1 MKHSIK
7 VYLRAFHI
15 WQVLGYYPW
24 KRERA
29 AKKEVEGGEFYK
41 GAFDSIPF
49 LNDDAKRTFVHLL
62 LRPGYMIRD
71 YINGKHDRY
80 LAPLTALIIFY
91 AFFSLISAALQ
102 PLSPKEEEEDKGISV
117 ELKDAPKEAPE
128 VTETT
133 EEVTETTEEATET
146 SEEESDNAIEK
157 TTDTKEFKDFV
168 SLVKRVSR
176 LPYLDQHPEEVD
188 TRPEAILA
196 AIEGSLRSKGITLF
210 LGNFFLLWLS
220 MGLALRKYKVRWSA
234 SAAAAAYVLCQF
246 CFFMLFAVLLT
257 LGKETSAGLI
267 VQSVILVIDYRQ
279 WLSLSWRKSI
289 GRTIRTGVFY
299 ALIWLSFWILV
310 ALVLVTVAWS
320 RGVFSV
326 SDFV

>member
-15 WQVLGYYPW
+15 WQVLGHYPW

-49 LNDDAKRTFVHLL
+49 LNDDAKRTFAHLL

-71 YINGKHDRY
+71 YIGGKHDRY

-117 ELKDAPKEAPE
+117 EIQDAPEPPE
-128 VTETT
+128 EPS
-133 EEVTETTEEATET
+133 EEATDPET
-146 SEEESDNAIEK
+146 AIDGAVN
-157 TTDTKEFKDFV
+157 TNEFKDF
-168 SLVKRVSR
+168 LLLIEQLKH

-210 LGNFFLLWLS
+210 LGNFFLLWFS

-257 LGKETSAGLI
+257 FGKQTSAGI
-267 VQSVILVIDYRQ
+267 VVQSIILVVDYRQ
-279 WLSLSWRKSI
+279 WLSLSWKKSI
-289 GRTIRTGVFY
+289 GRTIWTGVFY
-299 ALIWLSFWILV
+299 GLIWLLFWFLVGVSFV
-310 ALVLVTVAWS
+310 AVAWAKGALDIS
-320 RGVFSV
+320 T
-326 SDFV
+326 FVE

>member
-7 VYLRAFHI
+7 AYIRAFQI
-15 WQVLGYYPW
+15 WQKLGYNPW
-24 KRERA
+24 KKKPRA
-29 AKKEVEGGEFYK
+29 AKTGEGGEFYK

-71 YINGKHDRY
+71 YIGGKHDNY

-102 PLSPKEEEEDKGISV
+102 PLEPKLEEDKGISV

-133 EEVTETTEEATET
+133 EEATET
-146 SEEESDNAIEK
+146 SEEESDNAIDRAVN
-157 TTDTKEFKDFV
+157 TNEFKDFV
-168 SLVKRVSR
+168 SLVKQVSR

-210 LGNFFLLWLS
+210 LGNFFLLWFS

-257 LGKETSAGLI
+257 FGKQTSAGLI

-279 WLSLSWRKSI
+279 WLSLSWKKSI
-289 GRTIRTGVFY
+289 GRTIWTGIFY
-299 ALIWLSFWILV
+299 GLIWLLFWFLVGASLV
-310 ALVLVTVAWS
+310 AVAWAKGALDIS
-320 RGVFSV
+320 T
-326 SDFV
+326 FVGQ

>member
-15 WQVLGYYPW
+15 WQKLGYNPW
-24 KRERA
+24 KKPCT
-29 AKKEVEGGEFYK
+29 AKTGEGGEFYK

-71 YINGKHDRY
+71 YIGGKHDRY

-133 EEVTETTEEATET
+133 EEATET
-146 SEEESDNAIEK
+146 SEEESETAIDRAVN
-157 TTDTKEFKDFV
+157 TNEFKDFV
-168 SLVKRVSR
+168 SLVKQVSR

-210 LGNFFLLWLS
+210 LGNFFLLWFS

-289 GRTIRTGVFY
+289 GRTIRTGIFY
-299 ALIWLSFWILV
+299 ALIWLLFWILV

>member
-15 WQVLGYYPW
+15 WQVLGHYPW

-49 LNDDAKRTFVHLL
+49 LNDDAKRTFAHLL

-71 YINGKHDRY
+71 YIGGKHDRY

-102 PLSPKEEEEDKGISV
+102 PLSPKEEEVDKGISV
-117 ELKDAPKEAPE
+117 EIQDAPEPPE
-128 VTETT
+128 EPS
-133 EEVTETTEEATET
+133 EEATDPET
-146 SEEESDNAIEK
+146 AIDRAVN
-157 TTDTKEFKDFV
+157 TNEFKD
-168 SLVKRVSR
+168 LHLLIDQLKH

-210 LGNFFLLWLS
+210 LGNFFLLWFS

-257 LGKETSAGLI
+257 FGKQTSAGI
-267 VQSVILVIDYRQ
+267 VVQSIILVVDYRQ
-279 WLSLSWRKSI
+279 WLSLSWKKSI
-289 GRTIRTGVFY
+289 GRTIWTGVFY
-299 ALIWLSFWILV
+299 GLIWLLFWFLVGVSFV
-310 ALVLVTVAWS
+310 AVAWAKGALDIS
-320 RGVFSV
+320 T
-326 SDFV
+326 FVE

>member
-7 VYLRAFHI
+7 AYIRAFHI

-29 AKKEVEGGEFYK
+29 AKKEVEGGDFYK

-49 LNDDAKRTFVHLL
+49 LNDDAKRTFAHLL

-71 YINGKHDRY
+71 YIGGKHDRY

-102 PLSPKEEEEDKGISV
+102 PLSPKEEAEDKGISV

-133 EEVTETTEEATET
+133 EEATET
-146 SEEESDNAIEK
+146 SEEESDNAIDKAVESP
-157 TTDTKEFKDFV
+157 EFKDF
-168 SLVKRVSR
+168 LLLIKQVSR

-210 LGNFFLLWLS
+210 LGNFFLLWFS

-257 LGKETSAGLI
+257 LGKQTSAGI
-267 VQSVILVIDYRQ
+267 VVQSIILVVDYRQ
-279 WLSLSWRKSI
+279 WLSLSWKKSI
-289 GRTIRTGVFY
+289 GRTIWTGIFY
-299 ALIWLSFWILV
+299 GLIWLLFWFLVGASLV
-310 ALVLVTVAWS
+310 AVAWAKGALDIS
-320 RGVFSV
+320 T
-326 SDFV
+326 FVG

>member
-15 WQVLGYYPW
+15 WQVLGHYPW

-49 LNDDAKRTFVHLL
+49 LNDDAKRTFAHLL

-71 YINGKHDRY
+71 YIGGKHDRY

-117 ELKDAPKEAPE
+117 EIQDAPEPPE
-128 VTETT
+128 EPS
-133 EEVTETTEEATET
+133 EEATDPET
-146 SEEESDNAIEK
+146 AIDSAVN
-157 TTDTKEFKDFV
+157 TNEFKDF
-168 SLVKRVSR
+168 LLLIEQLKH

-210 LGNFFLLWLS
+210 LGNFFLLWFS

-257 LGKETSAGLI
+257 FGKQTSAGI
-267 VQSVILVIDYRQ
+267 VVQSIILVVDYRQ
-279 WLSLSWRKSI
+279 WLSLSWKKSI
-289 GRTIRTGVFY
+289 GRTIWTGVFY
-299 ALIWLSFWILV
+299 GLIWLLFWILV
-310 ALVLVTVAWS
+310 IVSFVAVAWAK
-320 RGVFSV
+320 GVLDIST
-326 SDFV
+326 FVE

>member
-71 YINGKHDRY
+71 YIGGKHDRY

-146 SEEESDNAIEK
+146 SEEESDNAIDRAVN
-157 TTDTKEFKDFV
+157 TNEFKDFV
-168 SLVKRVSR
+168 SLVKQVSR

-210 LGNFFLLWLS
+210 LGNFFLLWFS

-289 GRTIRTGVFY
+289 GRTIKTGIY
-299 ALIWLSFWILV
+299 YGLIWLLFWFLVGVGLV
-310 ALVLVTVAWS
+310 AVAWAQ
-320 RGVFSV
+320 GVFTISALL
-326 SDFV
+326 

>member
-24 KRERA
+24 KRERV

-49 LNDDAKRTFVHLL
+49 LNDDAKRTFAHLL

-71 YINGKHDRY
+71 YIGGKHDRY

-117 ELKDAPKEAPE
+117 ELKDAPKEAL
-128 VTETT
+128 
-133 EEVTETTEEATET
+133 EVTETTEEATET
-146 SEEESDNAIEK
+146 SEEEPDNAIEK
-157 TTDTKEFKDFV
+157 AVNTNELKDFV
-168 SLVKRVSR
+168 GLVKQLSR

-210 LGNFFLLWLS
+210 LGNFFLLWFS

-267 VQSVILVIDYRQ
+267 VQSAILVVDYRQ
-279 WLSLSWRKSI
+279 WLSLSWKKSI
-289 GRTIRTGVFY
+289 GRTIWTGIFY
-299 ALIWLSFWILV
+299 GLIWLLFWLLV
-310 ALVLVTVAWS
+310 GVTLVTVAWAKGALDIS
-320 RGVFSV
+320 TFIG
-326 SDFV
+326 

>member
-7 VYLRAFHI
+7 VYLRAIHI
-15 WQVLGYYPW
+15 WQVLGHYPW

-49 LNDDAKRTFVHLL
+49 LNDDAKRTFAHLL

-71 YINGKHDRY
+71 YIGGKHDRY

-117 ELKDAPKEAPE
+117 EIQDAPEPPE
-128 VTETT
+128 EPS
-133 EEVTETTEEATET
+133 EEATDPET
-146 SEEESDNAIEK
+146 AIDREVN
-157 TTDTKEFKDFV
+157 TNEFKDF
-168 SLVKRVSR
+168 LLLIEQLKH

-210 LGNFFLLWLS
+210 LGNFFLLWFS

-257 LGKETSAGLI
+257 WGKNASAGII
-267 VQSVILVIDYRQ
+267 VQSLILMVDYRQ
-279 WLSLSWRKSI
+279 WLSLSWKKSI
-289 GRTIRTGVFY
+289 GRTIWTGVFY
-299 ALIWLSFWILV
+299 GLIWLLFWFLVGVSFV
-310 ALVLVTVAWS
+310 AVAWAK
-320 RGVFSV
+320 GALDFST
-326 SDFV
+326 FVG

>member
-1 MKHSIK
+1 MKHSFQ
-7 VYLRAFHI
+7 VRLRAFQI
-15 WQVLGYYPW
+15 WQKLGYNPW
-24 KRERA
+24 KKPRA
-29 AKKEVEGGEFYK
+29 AKKDVEGGEFYK

-71 YINGKHDRY
+71 YINGKHDNY

-102 PLSPKEEEEDKGISV
+102 PLEPKLVEDDGISV
-117 ELKDAPKEAPE
+117 ELQDAPKEAPE

-146 SEEESDNAIEK
+146 SEEESETAIDRAVNTNEL
-157 TTDTKEFKDFV
+157 KDFV
-168 SLVKRVSR
+168 SLVKQVSR

-210 LGNFFLLWLS
+210 LGNFFLLWFS
-220 MGLALRKYKVRWSA
+220 MGLALRKYKARWSA

-289 GRTIRTGVFY
+289 GRTIKTGIY
-299 ALIWLSFWILV
+299 YGLIWLLFWFLVGVGLV
-310 ALVLVTVAWS
+310 AVAWAQ
-320 RGVFSV
+320 GVFTISALL
-326 SDFV
+326 